1 MHMWHSIM
9 HIDLVLQVCQ
19 EEARHA
25 YTHLPWGWA
34 TNYQIRAPEKC
45 ILGAPSRGT
54 YSYRV
59 TVYSYNE
66 YIGSI
71 NPIIQY
77 VTSLTWTINYM
88 RANWYAPKHATTQP
102 LYDSN
107 IGRGVGTNLGSE
119 SAEWAK
125 RGVIVSVDTWSRGI
139 VRNWHLADYLKRP

>member
-1 MHMWHSIM
+1 MMMCATQFNPNQRNHYFTASS
-9 HIDLVLQVCQ
+9 VR
-19 EEARHA
+19 ARVR
-25 YTHLPWGWA
+25 
-34 TNYQIRAPEKC
+34 QIRAPEKC

-88 RANWYAPKHATTQP
+88 RAN
-102 LYDSN
+102 
-107 IGRGVGTNLGSE
+107 
-119 SAEWAK
+119 
-125 RGVIVSVDTWSRGI
+125 
-139 VRNWHLADYLKRP
+139 